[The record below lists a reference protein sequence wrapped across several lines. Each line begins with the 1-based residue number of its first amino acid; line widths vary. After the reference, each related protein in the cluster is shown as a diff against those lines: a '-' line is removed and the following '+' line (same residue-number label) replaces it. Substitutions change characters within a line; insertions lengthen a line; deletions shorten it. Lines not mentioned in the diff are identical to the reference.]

1 MPFPHI
7 YTPLFDL
14 FHRRMGQHFPS
25 VSRRRMTERFE
36 SGTMSQFLANCICAL
51 GARFTDEAK
60 SNPAKASAPFIA
72 KAQELITPLLHLPTS
87 DICSGLLIL
96 SWACYGQGS
105 ESGLWQFSGMS
116 IRMAIDLG
124 FHEQIETYESPAH
137 LIRTRLLF
145 WSMFVTDRIIAFATG
160 RPASIPEDVI
170 EIPLPEDSD
179 FYPDPANDMPTDP
192 VQMVEPV
199 PFVQLTKL
207 MVICG
212 RISNV
217 LNGRRGR
224 ARTLVNTSEPLAE
237 QLAELQVRL
246 VQFVSGLPNSLQ
258 WSVENFK
265 HQQARGHGVSNGVS
279 ILADTDM
286 TGRVSRFTP
295 VVKRRFGIGV
305 PPRTPQKPIRNRNA
319 SKSKH
324 VTLDQAR
331 PGVFTAD
338 QRMYGVRGSGG

>member
-1 MPFPHI
+1 MHPGVNRIGLKLQRRSAQSPYATAPQPQSDPAEGASPWPAELFDDSGMPFPHI
-7 YTPLFDL
+7 YTPIFELF
-14 FHRRMGQHFPS
+14 FQHMGQHFPS
-25 VSRRRMTERFE
+25 VSRQRMKERFE

-51 GARFTDEAK
+51 GARFSDEAK
-60 SNPAKASAPFIA
+60 ANPAKASAPFIA

-87 DICSGLLIL
+87 DVCSGLLFL

-137 LIRTRLLF
+137 LVRTRLLF

-170 EIPLPEDSD
+170 EIPLPEDQD
-179 FYPDPANDMPTDP
+179 FYPNPSRDTPDHPPEMI
-192 VQMVEPV
+192 EPV

-246 VQFVSGLPNSLQ
+246 VQFVSGLPQSLQ
-258 WSVENFK
+258 WSVDNFK
-265 HQQARGHGVSNGVS
+265 HQHARGHGVGW
-279 ILADTDM
+279 
-286 TGRVSRFTP
+286 
-295 VVKRRFGIGV
+295 
-305 PPRTPQKPIRNRNA
+305 
-319 SKSKH
+319 
-324 VTLDQAR
+324 
-331 PGVFTAD
+331 
-338 QRMYGVRGSGG
+338 